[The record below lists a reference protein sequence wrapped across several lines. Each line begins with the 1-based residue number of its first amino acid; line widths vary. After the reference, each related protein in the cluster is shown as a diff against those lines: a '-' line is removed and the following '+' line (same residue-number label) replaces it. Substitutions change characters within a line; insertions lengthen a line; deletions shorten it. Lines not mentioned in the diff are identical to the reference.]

1 MSSPQIVN
9 SGKNNYFQY
18 RKLKLY
24 LCTNLMILLKGNVRY
39 RSAKLDILSG
49 VIPCRIKTGGFFFA

>member
-39 RSAKLDILSG
+39 RPSKLDILSG
-49 VIPCRIKTGGFFFA
+49 VIPCRIKT